1 MWIDYT
7 DHDFEGYFIDSDGKI
22 INLNYITFIYKF
34 YSGENEFLLN
44 GTRL

>member
-7 DHDFEGYFIDSDGKI
+7 DQDFEGYFIDSDGKI
-22 INLNYITFIYKF
+22 INLYYMIFIYKF
-34 YSGENEFLLN
+34 CSGENESLLN